1 MKILLI
7 HNFYRSGN
15 PGGEDN
21 VVRQERALLERAGHE
36 VVLYDRCNDEVDER
50 DAVAAARTALRMGWS
65 HRSHREVTALI
76 RRERPDVAHVH
87 NTFPLV
93 TPSVYAA
100 AREAGVPVV
109 QTLHNY
115 RWLCTAATFYRNDAV
130 CEQCGP
136 TRIGPA
142 LRHRCYRG
150 SLIGS
155 AAVAFAQRR
164 AWRDGSYAHAI
175 DAYITLSRF
184 AAARFV
190 AAGLDPARV
199 HVKPNFVDD
208 SDPPGTGDG
217 GYVVYAGR
225 LSTEKG
231 LLTLLDAWRGLRDVP
246 LRIVGDGPLL
256 AELRARAAREGL
268 PVEFLGLRPRE
279 EVRAVIGG
287 AARLVLPSQWF
298 EGLPLVLVESYARG
312 TPVVAARIGSLAE
325 LVVPDRTGLQFR
337 AGDAS
342 ELAARVRELW
352 ADELRR
358 GRLRRGAR
366 ARFDE
371 EYTAP
376 RNLGLLLDV
385 YTAAGAARK

>member
-21 VVRQERALLERAGHE
+21 VVRQERALLERHGHE
-36 VVLYDRCNDEVDER
+36 VVLYERSNDEVDEH
-50 DAVAAARTALRMGWS
+50 DAIAAARTALRMGWS
-65 HRSHREVTALI
+65 RRSHREVAALI
-76 RRERPDVAHVH
+76 RRGRPDVAHVH

-100 AREAGVPVV
+100 CREAGIPVV

-115 RWLCTAATFYRNDAV
+115 RWLCTAATFYRQDAV
-130 CEQCGP
+130 CELCGP
-136 TRIGPA
+136 ARVGPA
-142 LRHRCYRG
+142 VQHRCYRG

-155 AAVAFAQRR
+155 AAVALAQRR
-164 AWRDGSYAHAI
+164 AWRDGSYAQAI

-190 AAGLDPARV
+190 AAGLDAARV

-208 SDPPGTGDG
+208 GDPPGAGDG

-231 LLTLLDAWRGLRDVP
+231 LETLLDAWRGLRDIP
-246 LRIVGDGPLL
+246 LRVVGDGPLL
-256 AELRARAAREGL
+256 AGLRERAAREGL
-268 PVEFLGLRPRE
+268 PVEFLGLRPRD
-279 EVRAVIGG
+279 EVRAIIGG
-287 AARLVLPSQWF
+287 AALLVLPSQWF
-298 EGLPLVLVESYARG
+298 EGFPLVLVEAYARG

-325 LVVPDRTGLQFR
+325 LVVPDQTGLHFA
-337 AGDAS
+337 AGDATR
-342 ELAARVRELW
+342 LAARVRELW
-352 ADELRR
+352 ADDARR
-358 GRLRRGAR
+358 QRLRRGAR
-366 ARFDE
+366 ARFDA

-376 RNLGLLLDV
+376 RNLGLLLDI
-385 YTAAGAARK
+385 YRAAGAVPR

>member
-21 VVRQERALLERAGHE
+21 VVRQERVLLEHAGHE
-36 VVLYDRCNDEVDER
+36 VVPYERSNDEVDEH
-50 DAVAAARTALRMGWS
+50 DAIAAARTALRMGWS
-65 HRSHREVTALI
+65 RRSHREVAALV

-93 TPSVYAA
+93 TSSVYAA
-100 AREAGVPVV
+100 CREAGVPVV

-115 RWLCTAATFYRNDAV
+115 RWLCAAATFYRQDAV
-130 CEQCGP
+130 CELCGP
-136 TRIGPA
+136 ARIAPA

-155 AAVAFAQRR
+155 AAVALAQRR
-164 AWRDGSYAHAI
+164 AWRNGSYAQSI

-208 SDPPGTGDG
+208 VDPPGAGDG
-217 GYVVYAGR
+217 GYAVYAGR
-225 LSTEKG
+225 LSTDKG
-231 LLTLLDAWRGLRDVP
+231 LETLLDAWRGLRDVP
-246 LRIVGDGPLL
+246 LRVVGDGPIL
-256 AELRARAAREGL
+256 AGLRARAAREGL
-268 PVEFLGLRPRE
+268 PAQFLGLRPRD
-279 EVRAVIGG
+279 EVRAIIGG
-287 AARLVLPSQWF
+287 AAMLVLPSQWF
-298 EGLPLVLVESYARG
+298 EGFPLVLVEAYARG

-325 LVVPDRTGLQFR
+325 LVVPGETGLHFS
-337 AGDAS
+337 AGDAAG
-342 ELAARVRELW
+342 LAAQVRELW
-352 ADELRR
+352 ADDARR
-358 GRLRRGAR
+358 QRLRHGAR
-366 ARFDE
+366 ARFDA

-376 RNLGLLLDV
+376 RNLELLLDI
-385 YTAAGAARK
+385 YRAAGAVAR